1 MTWGYSPVFRNSLRR
16 ILLTASALGALHAV
30 ADTGAVA
37 GAYGVL
43 NRFGL
48 LEKAPSEDTVA
59 ASAAV
64 STTVRSGTAVSA
76 IDPAPAAESDDTP
89 SPPVQL
95 AMVSVDRRE
104 SPPVRRAAPAA
115 SPAPPADNLPKAYQL
130 LRRLGLLKP
139 ESSGKADAVAKAD
152 SGRRVDRVLVDKSER
167 TLQLLKNGKV
177 IREFPISLGAMPN
190 GPKVKAGD
198 LRTPE
203 GEYTLD
209 WRNPNSRFYKSIH
222 ISYPNET
229 DRRRAAQLGVDPG
242 GMIMIHGEHYL
253 DSLRQIYRRATRKD
267 WTEGCIAIN
276 NEHMDELWATV
287 QDGTPI
293 EIRP

>member
-1 MTWGYSPVFRNSLRR
+1 MFLDNLRR
-16 ILLTASALGALHAV
+16 ILLTASALCSLCAA
-30 ADTGAVA
+30 ADTGSVA
-37 GAYGVL
+37 GAYNVL
-43 NRFGL
+43 NRLGL
-48 LEKAPSEDTVA
+48 LEKAESADAAGTAADP
-59 ASAAV
+59 ASAGVRPASGI
-64 STTVRSGTAVSA
+64 STIES
-76 IDPAPAAESDDTP
+76 APAVEPGDARSA
-89 SPPVQL
+89 PVQL

-104 SPPVRRAAPAA
+104 TSAVRRSAPAA
-115 SPAPPADNLPKAYQL
+115 GPTPPSDNLPKAYQL

-139 ESSGKADAVAKAD
+139 DPSGSAEAVARAD
-152 SGRRVDRVLVDKSER
+152 SGRKVDRVLVDKSER
-167 TLQLLKNGKV
+167 KLQLLKNGKV

-222 ISYPNET
+222 ISYPNES

-253 DSLRQIYRRATRKD
+253 DSLRQIYRRAARKD
-267 WTEGCIAIN
+267 WTEGCIAMN

-287 QDGTPI
+287 HDGTPI